1 MSVDSPHCKIH
12 EKSHY
17 SFYITAFSVS
27 SANEFVGERASDSKP
42 FEFGH
47 VREYDFAGDRIWPAN
62 TKKKDRIA
70 SKSIAVLGYNGLGQ

>member
-1 MSVDSPHCKIH
+1 MKRVIILSISLLFLFLPQTSLSVNGQAIQN
-12 EKSHY
+12 
-17 SFYITAFSVS
+17 T
-27 SANEFVGERASDSKP
+27 